1 MIDPPL
7 LRSARTHRTEL
18 PQSCTPGRRFFIDMR
33 WTRNVEL
40 PMMVL
45 TPLLS
50 RGTWTE
56 HDGFHTIV
64 EGNTMEVIARHCGGT
79 GPVRGTG
86 DKSSVMGLSVPL
98 PVCRLGRHADG
109 HAIARRTVLGH
120 VGPTS
125 SQRLVL
131 RVQVA
136 CAARV
141 VACCRD
147 SRRRMPRCGEVWRVK
162 DTGRPMDRCD
172 DEREETG
179 VSGACQW
186 SLRKARGG
194 SICDFEDGTRLWRWR
209 GRE

>member
-1 MIDPPL
+1 MSRPHLSNRQTRRTGDGRLNFAEALRYLAHGWTCARSQPPDLATTPPPSPPALRVRERDTTSSPHERLAHDAWHDRARTLTMIDPPL

-64 EGNTMEVIARHCGGT
+64 ESNTMDAIARHGGT

-109 HAIARRTVLGH
+109 HAIAWRTVLGH

-125 SQRLVL
+125 S
-131 RVQVA
+131 
-136 CAARV
+136 
-141 VACCRD
+141 
-147 SRRRMPRCGEVWRVK
+147 
-162 DTGRPMDRCD
+162 
-172 DEREETG
+172 
-179 VSGACQW
+179 
-186 SLRKARGG
+186 
-194 SICDFEDGTRLWRWR
+194 
-209 GRE
+209 